1 MRVEAPFSEKS
12 SARSILT
19 RARGLGILTFDK
31 IKKSALQ
38 HKIKQIK
45 TKTTIYTCILSK
57 QNIPQK
63 NIFKKNFMGALKDL
77 NGTHFIIFYD
87 EAFSKPL
94 PNYIE
99 ADIISNPH

>member
-1 MRVEAPFSEKS
+1 
-12 SARSILT
+12 
-19 RARGLGILTFDK
+19 
-31 IKKSALQ
+31 
-38 HKIKQIK
+38 
-45 TKTTIYTCILSK
+45 
-57 QNIPQK
+57 
-63 NIFKKNFMGALKDL
+63 MGALKDL